1 MIAEAD
7 VLITALVTVTIAL
20 AGYWITYLNNLRL
33 SQRKERLTRVNR
45 QLAELYGPLFAL
57 SNASRTIWN
66 VFTKEYVPYN
76 SPEGRVTTETWRLW
90 ISTVFMPINLRMY
103 ELVLAKADLLIEST
117 MPKCLLELCA
127 HIAAYQ
133 AVMKRWER
141 NDFSEYTPLIA
152 FPSEVEEY
160 ARESFQALKA
170 EQAKLMG
177 KK

>member
-1 MIAEAD
+1 
-7 VLITALVTVTIAL
+7 
-20 AGYWITYLNNLRL
+20 
-33 SQRKERLTRVNR
+33 
-45 QLAELYGPLFAL
+45 
-57 SNASRTIWN
+57 
-66 VFTKEYVPYN
+66 
-76 SPEGRVTTETWRLW
+76 
-90 ISTVFMPINLRMY
+90 MY